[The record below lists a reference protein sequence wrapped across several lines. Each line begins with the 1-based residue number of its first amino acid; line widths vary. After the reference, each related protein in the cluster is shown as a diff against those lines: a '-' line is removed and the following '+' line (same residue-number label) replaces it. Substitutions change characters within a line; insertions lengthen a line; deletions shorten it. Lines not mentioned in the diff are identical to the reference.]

1 MKSKDE
7 NIVMT
12 GWTTVSYK
20 QDAVDMIQKLLD
32 KGLIACGQISGPI
45 ESHYK
50 WKGKITTDNEWRV
63 VLKYSKKNEKKMLKN
78 IQQLHPYEVPQWAS
92 VGIESTAEYAKWV
105 NQS

>member
-12 GWTTVSYK
+12 GWTTVAHK

-32 KGLIACGQISGPI
+32 NGLIACGQISGPI
-45 ESHYK
+45 ESYYK
-50 WKGKITTDNEWRV
+50 WKGKLTVENEWRV
-63 VLKYSKKNEKKMLKN
+63 VLKYSKDNQEVSENL
-78 IQQLHPYEVPQWAS
+78 QDLHPYEVPQWISA
-92 VGIESTAEYAKWV
+92 GLESSAEYAKWV